1 MLHGGGLEALLAQLD
16 QLLSELHD
24 ARVDDTF
31 VSPGEVIEKGGC
43 KDGLNHVDK
52 W

>member
-1 MLHGGGLEALLAQLD
+1 MLHEGGLEALLAQLD

-24 ARVDDTF
+24 ARVDYTF
-31 VSPGEVIEKGGC
+31 VTSGEVIEKGGC
-43 KDGLNHVDK
+43 KDGLNQIDK